1 MTQTKEFKEEMRKYE
16 EMLWNWQ
23 FKPVQKEISLW
34 ESEEKL
40 KQNMP
45 KFIESVMREDLLK

>member
-16 EMLWNWQ
+16 EMLRNWQ
-23 FKPVQKEISLW
+23 FKPVQKDISLR
-34 ESEEKL
+34 EFEEKL

-45 KFIESVMREDLLK
+45 KFIETVMKED